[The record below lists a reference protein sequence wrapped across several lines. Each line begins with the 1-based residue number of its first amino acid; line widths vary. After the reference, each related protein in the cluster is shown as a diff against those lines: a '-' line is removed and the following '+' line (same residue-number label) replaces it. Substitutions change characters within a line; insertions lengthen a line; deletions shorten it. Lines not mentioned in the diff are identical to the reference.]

1 MYTEY
6 NHAAIVTILGKCCS
20 FQNHFLI
27 PNHKLKLSLPKF
39 VSWSFPRSH
48 DKGYNNNL
56 VMFSDFLSLYFLM
69 GKKLCKSKHRPD
81 TLIRYGK
88 IIMLLKI

>member
-6 NHAAIVTILGKCCS
+6 NHAAIVTML
-20 FQNHFLI
+20 FLSKPFFI
-27 PNHKLKLSLPKF
+27 PNHKLKLSLLKF
-39 VSWSFPRSH
+39 VSWSFPWSH
-48 DKGYNNNL
+48 EKGYSNNL
-56 VMFSDFLSLYFLM
+56 VIFSDFLSLYFLM
-69 GKKLCKSKHRPD
+69 GKKLCKGKHRPD